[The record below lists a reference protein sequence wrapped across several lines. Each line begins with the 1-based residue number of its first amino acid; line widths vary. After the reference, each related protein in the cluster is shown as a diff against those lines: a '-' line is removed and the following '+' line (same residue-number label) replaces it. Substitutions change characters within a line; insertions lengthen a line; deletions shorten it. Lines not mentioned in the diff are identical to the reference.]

1 MDILHSFGLAFGME
15 INWHKSMAYWW
26 SSGALLS
33 WVENYQWKWVANGY
47 LFKLLDI
54 PFGLEIKL
62 HDVDHFIVVS
72 IKAKLECWSSTHLS
86 FVGITLIVNQV
97 LMLSLWY
104 FIAVWDGANKV
115 LRKIKAMLR
124 DDLW

>member
-1 MDILHSFGLAFGME
+1 VDILHSFGLAFGME

-26 SSGALLS
+26 SSGVLLS

-72 IKAKLECWSSTHLS
+72 IKAKLERWSSTHLS

-97 LMLSLWY
+97 LMLSLRY